1 MALFAGLTAA
11 AGWAFAVHNDEPG
24 GVLWG
29 IALLVQAVP
38 PLMAISLALTACR
51 RSRPPLAAGAA
62 KQDAVAA

>member
-1 MALFAGLTAA
+1 
-11 AGWAFAVHNDEPG
+11 
-24 GVLWG
+24 
-29 IALLVQAVP
+29 VP